1 MGGERVISF
10 DETSIDDL
18 IALTGH
24 TSASS
29 KPTLAT
35 DDTFSSHKRTATVSF
50 DEVPLD
56 DLISIAQCQDTVP
69 EIGIAYWLG
78 KQWLFGES
86 NYDLCLRKVRTSG
99 TRTTYRLPEGC
110 SSAAASDAAGKMWS
124 ALATDDDGACAL
136 HAALGAPAE
145 RPSVLRCSRARVLAS
160 RLVGPTLQ
168 DVRVRAQ
175 DERLVTC
182 VASALWSE
190 FVLPSMRQ
198 DEEIAEDFESTLF
211 MEHLRLLCPSVTS
224 EVDELQNV
232 QSAARDAESS
242 LRRQLMQA
250 TRDLFL
256 CSESGELIH
265 SMSSRMGHI
274 PAFWPHS
281 MLLEADG
288 NDDSPYEL
296 MQLPFVE
303 RSTGAR
309 IVRASQVSFPS
320 DGPQQRYAA
329 LFDDRTCFDGLR
341 LAFVRA
347 GGKDAFRQQLQVA
360 MGVIDS
366 PAMIAMCPI
375 AERIIALT
383 LELDASVPWDS
394 VPVDF
399 AERAWPAYLAAI
411 QEKNYFFSVDEL
423 LLQGHLADVNVVI
436 ARDTGSEYIFFA
448 ESAPKSAR
456 SVHVKIR
463 DNATGRARTHFRT
476 YCARRLV

>member
-50 DEVPLD
+50 DDVPLD
-56 DLISIAQCQDTVP
+56 DLISIAQCQDPVP

-224 EVDELQNV
+224 EVDELQNA

-274 PAFWPHS
+274 PASWPHS

-288 NDDSPYEL
+288 VTTTAHTSLCNYLSLKEAQVLALSVLRKWLFHQTDHSNG
-296 MQLPFVE
+296 MQHCSITE
-303 RSTGAR
+303 H
-309 IVRASQVSFPS
+309 VS
-320 DGPQQRYAA
+320 
-329 LFDDRTCFDGLR
+329 
-341 LAFVRA
+341 
-347 GGKDAFRQQLQVA
+347 
-360 MGVIDS
+360 M
-366 PAMIAMCPI
+366 
-375 AERIIALT
+375 
-383 LELDASVPWDS
+383 
-394 VPVDF
+394 DF
-399 AERAWPAYLAAI
+399 ALPSYGL
-411 QEKNYFFSVDEL
+411 
-423 LLQGHLADVNVVI
+423 VVKMLS
-436 ARDTGSEYIFFA
+436 GSSCKWLW
-448 ESAPKSAR
+448 ESS
-456 SVHVKIR
+456 IR
-463 DNATGRARTHFRT
+463 
-476 YCARRLV
+476 RR